1 MVEQKR
7 RECLRNFY
15 LFAGACICLFAVSLS
30 LLLVFP
36 RVMDFLFGDIK
47 DGRVAFALLF
57 SPPSAA
63 GFMAWRQI
71 VIYKA
76 TVKKM
81 LMDDIMSFGEIFTY
95 YDSSDIR
102 KEIYSYPFLEK
113 SQLFSEFKYVN
124 YDESWISARDGVL
137 IKTPDGEK
145 MFIRSTEKDEL
156 IY

>member
-1 MVEQKR
+1 
-7 RECLRNFY
+7 
-15 LFAGACICLFAVSLS
+15 
-30 LLLVFP
+30 
-36 RVMDFLFGDIK
+36 MDFLFGDIK

-124 YDESWISARDGVL
+124 YDESWISARDGVK
-137 IKTPDGEK
+137 ISKDNRSGDAHMTMVSEDGKEFMNWLK
-145 MFIRSTEKDEL
+145 KRKNVDCI
-156 IY
+156 